1 VRRLAP
7 LAAAALL
14 LAGCGSTAGKQAED
28 VGSVAA
34 EGALLAHDA
43 AEGSTTSTFT
53 RVHGRALRD
62 LAAKVEQA
70 PKEPAIG
77 RLAGRV
83 ASDLDELADHP
94 GDQTRAAQVQRRLE
108 RAAKTASGLA

>member
-1 VRRLAP
+1 V
-7 LAAAALL
+7 LL
-14 LAGCGSTAGKQAED
+14 SGCGTTAAKQAED
-28 VGSVAA
+28 VHSVAA

-62 LAAKVEQA
+62 LAANVEDA
-70 PKEPAIG
+70 PKTPAIG

-83 ASDLDELADHP
+83 ASALDELADNP
-94 GDQTRAAQVQRRLE
+94 GDQKRAAQLQRQLE
-108 RAAKTASGLA
+108 RAAKTADELA

>member
-1 VRRLAP
+1 
-7 LAAAALL
+7 
-14 LAGCGSTAGKQAED
+14 
-28 VGSVAA
+28 
-34 EGALLAHDA
+34 
-43 AEGSTTSTFT
+43 
-53 RVHGRALRD
+53 
-62 LAAKVEQA
+62 VEQA

-94 GDQTRAAQVQRRLE
+94 GDQTRAAQLQRRLE